1 MFYICYSCNYFKEHH
16 RRHDHIRF
24 QWTRTWIEGLPQLK
38 VTNKDVFKVF
48 SFCNTDCDFPV
59 TPRYVLCRLITKHAF
74 IFHVLSNTRSLPCW
88 TYNLII
94 SGNDH
99 KSKHDAL
106 RSVKSLRYI
115 EICKFK
121 YKYIPLKK
129 SAFVFSKILI
139 LEVCSLLGMQVS
151 TNS

>member
-1 MFYICYSCNYFKEHH
+1 MCYLEVLSLWFNHNRQQRNIYRNVLYLLFMQLFKEHH
-16 RRHDHIRF
+16 RRHDHVRF

-106 RSVKSLRYI
+106 RSVKSLRR
-115 EICKFK
+115 
-121 YKYIPLKK
+121 
-129 SAFVFSKILI
+129 
-139 LEVCSLLGMQVS
+139 
-151 TNS
+151 